1 MGERAGCGSGW
12 GMPYSRSLAGVGGRL
27 DGESEC
33 RESVGDIVGGEYCG
47 MCPLLSGVDG
57 AGRFGVVTGL

>member
-1 MGERAGCGSGW
+1 
-12 GMPYSRSLAGVGGRL
+12 MPYSRSLAGVRGRL

-33 RESVGDIVGGEYCG
+33 RESVGDIVGGECCG